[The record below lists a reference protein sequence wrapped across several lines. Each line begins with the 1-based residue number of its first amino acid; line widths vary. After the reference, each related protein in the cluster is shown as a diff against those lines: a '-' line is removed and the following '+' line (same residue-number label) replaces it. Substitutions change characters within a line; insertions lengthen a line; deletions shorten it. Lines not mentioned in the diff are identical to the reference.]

1 MQVFLYNYLQIPEGV
16 EIINTRTDHCH
27 EIVMPKHSYN
37 TFYAPDENYRHCH
50 EIKIGKHRFVDLKKE
65 VENDEL
71 K

>member
-1 MQVFLYNYLQIPEGV
+1 M
-16 EIINTRTDHCH
+16 EIINTKTNHCH
-27 EIVMPKHSYN
+27 KIVVPKHSHN
-37 TFYAPDENYRHCH
+37 FFYALEENNGHCH

>member
-1 MQVFLYNYLQIPEGV
+1 M
-16 EIINTRTDHCH
+16 EIINTKTNHFH
-27 EIVMPKHSYN
+27 EIVVPKHSHN
-37 TFYAPDENYRHCH
+37 FFYALEENNGHCH

>member
-1 MQVFLYNYLQIPEGV
+1 M
-16 EIINTRTDHCH
+16 EIINTRTNHCH
-27 EIVMPKHSYN
+27 EIVVPKHSYN
-37 TFYAPDENYRHCH
+37 TFHAPDENYGHCH

>member
-1 MQVFLYNYLQIPEGV
+1 MHQSLYNYLQIPEGV
-16 EIINTRTDHCH
+16 EIINTRTD
-27 EIVMPKHSYN
+27 
-37 TFYAPDENYRHCH
+37 HCH

>member
-1 MQVFLYNYLQIPEGV
+1 M

-27 EIVMPKHSYN
+27 EIVVPKHSYN
-37 TFYAPDENYRHCH
+37 TFYDPDENYRHCH

-65 VENDEL
+65 VENDEI